1 MAIVPKRK
9 TSKQRKHKR
18 RTHHA
23 LIPQNLVDCKNC
35 STKFNN
41 TKFANSVA
49 FIKKKSLKVT
59 KVSTHVPNNNPVPL

>member
-35 STKFNN
+35 SNKIQQHKVCQFCGFY
-41 TKFANSVA
+41 KEKIVEGYKSINSR
-49 FIKKKSLKVT
+49 T
-59 KVSTHVPNNNPVPL
+59 Q